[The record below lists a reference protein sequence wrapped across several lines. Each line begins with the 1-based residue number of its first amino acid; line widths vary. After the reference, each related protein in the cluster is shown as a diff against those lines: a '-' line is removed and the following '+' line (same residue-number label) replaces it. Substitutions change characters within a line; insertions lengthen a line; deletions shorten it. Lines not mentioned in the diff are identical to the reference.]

1 MRKYLLLA
9 GAALIGFSGSA
20 YAALDCSPLPDC
32 DYLGYRYKA
41 EWCADQAILKCPF
54 DQTKVFCIK
63 PDNSVTC
70 EVGSVLYNDLKC
82 YDEEPFNGQTAIG
95 VVFDTSNKL
104 AIALD
109 LKVDVP
115 WGGYGTD
122 ISGLDNCRHSNYT
135 TCGTDGQ
142 SNTQKIVSVLG
153 NSSTYAAGFCGTTAL
168 ESSDGKSV
176 IDFFLPSASELTTLY
191 NNKTK
196 VNAGLKKAGGMT
208 IRTRGTYW
216 SSTECTSTGALVL
229 PLGVGGTACYTK
241 DSSYSSYYAR
251 CAVAY

>member
-1 MRKYLLLA
+1 MRKYLLLT
-9 GAALIGFSGSA
+9 GAALIGLSGSA

-109 LKVDVP
+109 VKGGVP

-122 ISGLDNCRHSNYT
+122 IPGLDNCGNYGYT
-135 TCGTDGQ
+135 SCGTDGQ
-142 SNTQKIVSVLG
+142 SNTPKIVSALG
-153 NSSTYAAGFCGTTAL
+153 NRSTYAAGYCYNLTTGGL
-168 ESSDGKSV
+168 KGRW
-176 IDFFLPSASELTTLY
+176 FLPSMSELETLY

-196 VNAGLKKAGGMT
+196 VYAGLKKAGGT
-208 IRTRGTYW
+208 VPPIGYYW
-216 SSTECTSTGALVL
+216 SSTEGSRSDAFCLFLDGGYARICTKTRS
-229 PLGVGGTACYTK
+229 P
-241 DSSYSSYYAR
+241 SSYYAR

>member
-9 GAALIGFSGSA
+9 GAALIGLSGTA

-109 LKVDVP
+109 LKASVP

-122 ISGLDNCRHSNYT
+122 ISGLSNCTASNYT
-135 TCGTDGQ
+135 TCGTDGKD
-142 SNTQKIVSVLG
+142 NTQKIVAALG
-153 NSSTYAAGFCGTTAL
+153 ESSGLAAGFCYTRTVGGLAKG
-168 ESSDGKSV
+168 DW
-176 IDFFLPSASELTTLY
+176 FLPSISELKTLY
-191 NNKTK
+191 NNRTK
-196 VNAGLKKAGGMT
+196 VNSGITTAGGT
-208 IRTRGTYW
+208 SVYSSGAYL
-216 SSTECTSTGALVL
+216 SSTENSSTHSLVL
-229 PLGVGGTACYTK
+229 GLGIGNVYSYEK
-241 DSSYSSYYAR
+241 SDSAPNYYFK